1 MRILIELPT
10 WLGDAVMT
18 TPAIENILLTYPNA
32 KLTLIGSRIA
42 IEALAS
48 NPQVIKTILLNKNFL
63 SLYKESKKIGYFDYF
78 ISFRTSFR
86 SKFFKFFVS
95 SAKKY
100 QYDKYSYKNQHQV
113 QKYNSFIC
121 ESLQFSRPPLELTL
135 YIEKQNK
142 SISNPIIGI
151 NPGASYGSA
160 KRWGP
165 QKFAE
170 VACKLSSMYDI
181 YIFGS
186 PNEQDA
192 AIEIENYLLENGVS
206 NYKNLSGKTTISEL
220 MSYISELDLFIT
232 GDSGPMH
239 IAASFNIPT
248 VAIFGPTK
256 HNETSQWMNVKSTVI
271 KKTLSCQPCMKRTC
285 PLGHHNCMRL
295 IQPDEVLNA
304 VNQVN

>member
-1 MRILIELPT
+1 MKILIELPT
-10 WLGDAVMT
+10 WLGDAVMV
-18 TPAIENILLTYPNA
+18 TPAVENILLEYPSA
-32 KLTLIGSRIA
+32 KLTLIGSKVA
-42 IEALAS
+42 IEALGG
-48 NPQVIKTILLNKNFL
+48 NPQVIKTIVLNKNFL

-78 ISFRTSFR
+78 ISFRSSFR
-86 SKFFKFFVS
+86 SNFFKFFVS

-121 ESLQFSRPPLELTL
+121 ESFKFSKPPLELNL
-135 YIEKQNK
+135 YIEKQNT
-142 SISNPIIGI
+142 STSNPIIGL

-170 VACKLSSMYDI
+170 VAYNLSSNYDI
-181 YIFGS
+181 YIFGG

-192 AIEIENYLLENGVS
+192 AIQIENYLLENGVK
-206 NYKNLSGKTTISEL
+206 NYKNLSGKTTISDL
-220 MSYISELDLFIT
+220 ISYISKLDLFIT

-248 VAIFGPTK
+248 VSIFGPTK
-256 HNETSQWMNVKSTVI
+256 DNETSQWMNVKSTIV